1 VDELDHRSL
10 GSRLHLW
17 HIQEDAPGMV
27 FWHPRG
33 YAIYRVLEDYIRTRM
48 RRLGYAEVRTPL
60 LMPRKL
66 WVRSGHWDKFGE
78 NMFGVDSGER
88 PMALK
93 PMSCPCHVQI
103 FNKGLHSWRDLPI
116 RYTEF
121 GACHR
126 DEPSGALHGLMRTR
140 AFEQDDAHVFC
151 REEDVQREVARF
163 IELLS
168 EVYADLGFPE
178 FAIALSTRPAVRAG
192 SDDLWDWAEKT
203 LGDAATGSGVS
214 FSVQPGEG
222 AFYGPKLEFA
232 LRDRLGRSW
241 QCGTIQLDCV
251 LPARL
256 DAFYIAPDGSRAVP
270 LMIHHAVFGSLG
282 RFIAILLEHHGGALP
297 FWLSPEQVAVA
308 PIAQEQADYAA
319 EVMDM
324 FEEFGL
330 RAVSYSGAET
340 LSRRI
345 VAAHEAEVPVMA
357 ILGRREKESRT
368 VTLRERDGAQSTL
381 SWAEAATALSSRR

>member
-48 RRLGYAEVRTPL
+48 RRLGYAEVRSPL
-60 LMPRKL
+60 LMPREL

-103 FNKGLHSWRDLPI
+103 FNKGLHSWRDLPV

-178 FAIALSTRPAVRAG
+178 FGIALSTRPAVREG

-381 SWAEAATALSSRR
+381 SWADAATALSSRR